1 MSKKI
6 ILLALAVASLAAFA
20 LPAMA
25 TAAEEDL
32 FNHLVP
38 APVGPKPST
47 GGAATLTGAFGSV
60 KCTASSGTVTFTNS
74 TTGTVVQK
82 FTGCTAFGVPCQSG
96 ATKNVI
102 ETTTLEFHLVTAVH
116 FVTGATGPGELITP
130 NAGHFATFECPPF
143 GKFVVGGSGLVGTT
157 NQACGESKT
166 EPELIFKPVAA
177 GSREQTDKTIASI
190 DTTTGVKSHTP
201 TEYNL
206 TTNGGES
213 SEEASGKV
221 NLGAAAKLEC
231 T

>member
-6 ILLALAVASLAAFA
+6 ILLALAVASMAAFA

-25 TAAEEDL
+25 TAAEEDIAV
-32 FNHLVP
+32 HLVP
-38 APVGPKPST
+38 APVGAKTST
-47 GGAATLTGAFGSV
+47 GGQATLVGAFGSV

-74 TTGTVVQK
+74 TTGTLVQK

-96 ATKNVI
+96 ATKNII
-102 ETTTLEFHLVTAVH
+102 ETTTLEFHLATVVETEFAK
-116 FVTGATGPGELITP
+116 TGPGVLVTP
-130 NAGHFATFECPPF
+130 NAGHFVTFECPPF
-143 GKFVVGGSGLVGTT
+143 GKFTVGGTGLVGTT
-157 NQACGESKT
+157 NQKCEESKT
-166 EPELIFKPVAA
+166 EPELIFSPITA
-177 GSREQTDKTIASI
+177 GSKVQKHKTVASI
-190 DTTTGVKSHTP
+190 DTVTKVEAHTP